1 MPPPIPNCEQ
11 LTATLGAQTACKI
24 MAHDRYPASIH
35 TGGSE
40 VQLLGGPRAGDYL
53 LGASKGA
60 QRQPQIEL
68 GAQTALPWHAA

>member
-1 MPPPIPNCEQ
+1 MPNCEQ
-11 LTATLGAQTACKI
+11 LTATSGAQTAGEI
-24 MAHDRYPASIH
+24 MAHDRYPPSIH

-40 VQLLGGPRAGDYL
+40 VRLLGGPRAGDYL

-60 QRQPQIEL
+60 RRQPQLEL